1 MFFILSKTIS
11 YLLMPATLIG
21 LAWLAFFIFRKW
33 KFRKYLAILG
43 FALFIIFTNDFLA
56 NSFLKAWQTEPAN
69 LEIIKSQRY
78 TYGVLLTGMTNTLKE
93 PKDRVYFNK
102 NADRLLQAIM
112 LHQQGIIDTLYIS
125 GGGATALRKDL
136 QEARVLSN
144 YLESIQF
151 PMEKVIIEDQS
162 RNTVESAR
170 YASDYINSQTE
181 ILLITSASHMPR
193 AIGCFEKENFHLKS
207 YPTVYNTN
215 DEMVSPAM
223 FLPSQDALMKWHI
236 LFKEWMGYSAYWIAG
251 YL

>member
-21 LAWLAFFIFRKW
+21 LAWLSFFLFRKW
-33 KFRKYLAILG
+33 RHRNYLAILG
-43 FALFIIFTNDFLA
+43 FAFFIIFTNDFLA

-69 LEIIKSQRY
+69 LDKIKSQKF

-93 PKDRVYFNK
+93 PKDRVYFNQ

-136 QEARVLSN
+136 QEARVLFS

-151 PMEKVIIEDQS
+151 PMEKIIIEDQS

-170 YASDYINSQTE
+170 FATDFIGSQE
-181 ILLITSASHMPR
+181 QILLITSASHMPR
-193 AIGCFEKENFHLKS
+193 AMGCFEKEGFKVQS
-207 YPTVYNTN
+207 YPTVYHTN
-215 DEMVSPAM
+215 DEILSPSM
-223 FLPSQDALMKWHI
+223 FLPSQEALMKWHI
-236 LFKEWMGYSAYWIAG
+236 LFKEWMGYSVYWLVG

>member
-21 LAWLAFFIFRKW
+21 IAWLAFFIFKKW
-33 KFRKYLAILG
+33 RFRKYLAILG
-43 FALFIIFTNDFLA
+43 FTFFIIFTNDFLA

-69 LEIIKSQRY
+69 LKSIKSQKF

-93 PKDRVYFNK
+93 PKDRVYFNQ

-112 LHQQGIIDTLYIS
+112 LHQQGVFDTLYIS

-136 QEARVLSN
+136 QESKVLYN

-170 YASDYINSQTE
+170 FATDFIGNQE
-181 ILLITSASHMPR
+181 QILLITSASHTPR
-193 AIGCFEKENFHLKS
+193 AMGCFEKEGFKVQP
-207 YPTVYNTN
+207 YPTVYHTN
-215 DEMVSPAM
+215 DELISPSM
-223 FLPSQDALMKWHI
+223 FLPSYEALMKWHI
-236 LFKEWMGYSAYWIAG
+236 LFKEWMGYSAYWVAG

>member
-43 FALFIIFTNDFLA
+43 FALFLIFSNDFLA
-56 NSFLKAWQTEPAN
+56 NSFLKTWQTEPAN
-69 LEIIKSQRY
+69 LDEIKAQKF

-93 PKDRVYFNK
+93 PKDRVYFNQ
-102 NADRLLQAIM
+102 NADRLLQSMM
-112 LHQQGIIDTLYIS
+112 LFEQGIFDTLYIS

-136 QEARVLSN
+136 QESRVIYS
-144 YLESIQF
+144 YLESINF
-151 PMEKVIIEDQS
+151 PVDKILIEDQS

-170 YASDYINSQTE
+170 FANDFIGKQNK
-181 ILLITSASHMPR
+181 ILLITSASHMRR
-193 AIGCFEKENFHLKS
+193 AAGCFEKEGYKIQS
-207 YPTVYNTN
+207 YPTVFLTN
-215 DEMVSPAM
+215 DEMINPSM
-223 FLPSQDALMKWHI
+223 FLPSVDALLKWNI
-236 LFKEWMGYSAYWIAG
+236 LFKEWMGYSAYWLAG

>member
-21 LAWLAFFIFRKW
+21 LAWLSFFIFTKW
-33 KFRKYLAILG
+33 KHRRYLAILG
-43 FALFIIFTNDFLA
+43 FSLFIIFTNDFLA
-56 NSFLKAWQTEPAN
+56 NSFLKAWQSKPADLN
-69 LEIIKSQRY
+69 EIKAQKF

-93 PKDRVYFNK
+93 PKDRVYFGQ

-112 LHQQGIIDTLYIS
+112 LHQQGVIDTLYIS

-136 QEARVLSN
+136 QEARVLAS

-151 PMEKVIIEDQS
+151 PIAKVIIEDQS
-162 RNTVESAR
+162 RNTIESAR
-170 YASDYINSQTE
+170 FAKDYINQESE

-193 AIGCFEKENFHLKS
+193 AMGCFLNENFQVQA
-207 YPTVYNTN
+207 YPTVYHTN
-215 DEMVSPAM
+215 DEMISPSM
-223 FLPSQDALMKWHI
+223 FLPSEDALLKWHI

>member
-33 KFRKYLAILG
+33 KYRKYLAVLG
-43 FALFIIFTNDFLA
+43 FTLFTIFTNDFLA
-56 NSFLKAWQTEPAN
+56 NSFLKAWQSEPAN
-69 LEIIKSQRY
+69 LQVIKNKTY

-93 PKDRVYFNK
+93 PKDRVYFNQ
-102 NADRLLQAIM
+102 NADRILQAIM

-136 QEARVLSN
+136 QEAKVLST
-144 YLESIQF
+144 YLKSIQF
-151 PMEKVIIEDQS
+151 PMEKVVVEDKS

-170 YASDYINSQTE
+170 IASDFIEIQNE

-193 AIGCFEKENFHLKS
+193 AVGCFEKAGFKVQP
-207 YPTVYNTN
+207 YPTVFHTN
-215 DEMVSPAM
+215 DDLISPSM
-223 FLPSQDALMKWHI
+223 FLPSQEALMKWNI
-236 LFKEWMGYSAYWIAG
+236 LFKEWMGYGAYRLAG
-251 YL
+251 FL

>member
-11 YLLMPATLIG
+11 FLLMPATLIG
-21 LAWLAFFIFRKW
+21 LVWLTFFIFRKW
-33 KFRKYLAILG
+33 RYRKYLAILG
-43 FALFIIFTNDFLA
+43 FALFVIFTNDFLA

-69 LEIIKSQRY
+69 LEKIKSQKFN
-78 TYGVLLTGMTNTLKE
+78 YGVLLTGMTNTLKE
-93 PKDRVYFNK
+93 PKDRVYFNQ

-151 PMEKVIIEDQS
+151 PMDKVIIEDQS

-170 YASDYINSQTE
+170 FASDYIGSQTE
-181 ILLITSASHMPR
+181 ILLITGASHMPR
-193 AIGCFEKENFHLKS
+193 ATGCFNKVGFNVQS
-207 YPTVYNTN
+207 YSTVFLTT
-215 DEMVSPAM
+215 DELISPSM
-223 FLPSQDALMKWHI
+223 FLPSYEALMKWHI
-236 LFKEWMGYSAYWIAG
+236 LFKEWMGYSAYWLAG

>member
-33 KFRKYLAILG
+33 RYRKYLAILG

-69 LEIIKSQRY
+69 LETIKSQRY

-93 PKDRVYFNK
+93 PKDRVYFNQ

-136 QEARVLSN
+136 QEARVLSS

-151 PMEKVIIEDQS
+151 PMEKIIIEDQS

-170 YASDYINSQTE
+170 FATDFIGNQQQ

-193 AIGCFEKENFHLKS
+193 AMGCFEKEGFKVQS
-207 YPTVYNTN
+207 YPTVYHTN
-215 DEMVSPAM
+215 DEMISPSM
-223 FLPSQDALMKWHI
+223 FLPSHDALMKWHI
-236 LFKEWMGYSAYWIAG
+236 LFKEWMGYGAYWVAG

>member
-21 LAWLAFFIFRKW
+21 LAWLAFFIFKKW
-33 KFRKYLAILG
+33 RFRKYLAILG
-43 FALFIIFTNDFLA
+43 FSLFIIFTNDFLA

-69 LEIIKSQRY
+69 LETIKSKKF

-93 PKDRVYFNK
+93 PKDRVYFNQ

-136 QEARVLSN
+136 QEARVLLS
-144 YLESIQF
+144 YLKSIDF
-151 PMEKVIIEDQS
+151 SMEKVIIEDQS

-170 YASDYINSQTE
+170 FASDFIESQNE

-193 AIGCFEKENFHLKS
+193 AMGCFEKEGFKAQS
-207 YPTVYNTN
+207 YPTVYHTN
-215 DEMVSPAM
+215 DEMISPSM
-223 FLPSQDALMKWHI
+223 FLPSQEALMKWHI

>member
-1 MFFILSKTIS
+1 
-11 YLLMPATLIG
+11 MPATLIG

-56 NSFLKAWQTEPAN
+56 NWFLKAWQTEAAN
-69 LEIIKSQRY
+69 LESIKNQKF

-93 PKDRVYFNK
+93 PKDRVYFNQ
-102 NADRLLQAIM
+102 NADRILQAIM

-136 QEARVLSN
+136 QEARVISN

-151 PMEKVIIEDQS
+151 PMDKVILEDQS

-170 YASDYINSQTE
+170 FASAYISSQTE

-193 AIGCFEKENFHLKS
+193 ALGCFKKEDFRVQP
-207 YPTVYNTN
+207 YPTVFLTN
-215 DEMVSPAM
+215 DEMINPSM
-223 FLPSQDALMKWHI
+223 FLPSDDALLKWNI